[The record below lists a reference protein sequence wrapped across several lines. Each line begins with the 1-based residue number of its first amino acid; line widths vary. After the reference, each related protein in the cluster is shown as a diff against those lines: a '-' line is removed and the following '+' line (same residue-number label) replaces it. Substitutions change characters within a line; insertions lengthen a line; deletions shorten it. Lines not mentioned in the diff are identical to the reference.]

1 MKSGSDPNSIK
12 SGSDPDSFREE
23 VEDLYA
29 EYAEVID
36 GGELE
41 RWPELF
47 VEPCLYRIVSKE
59 NYDRGLPLSLMRCES
74 LGMLKDRAF
83 ASQKLNVYGP
93 RTWRHS
99 ITQIRAGAQGDE
111 IAARAN
117 FAVFETLHDQHTRI
131 LCTGRYLDR
140 LVRTPVGLRFREK
153 ICVYDSPLI
162 PGSIVLPL

>member
-1 MKSGSDPNSIK
+1 MTL
-12 SGSDPDSFREE
+12 REE
-23 VEDLYA
+23 VEELYA
-29 EYAEVID
+29 EYSEAID

-59 NYDRGLPLSLMRCES
+59 NHDKGLPLSLMRCES
-74 LGMLKDRAF
+74 LGMLRDRAL

-111 IAARAN
+111 IGARAN
-117 FAVFETLHDQHTRI
+117 FALFETLHDRPTRL

-140 LVRTPVGLRFREK
+140 LVRTAAGLRFREK
-153 ICVYDSPLI
+153 ICVYDSALI

>member
-1 MKSGSDPNSIK
+1 MPLRD
-12 SGSDPDSFREE
+12 DL
-23 VEDLYA
+23 EDLYA
-29 EYAEVID
+29 EYAEIID

-41 RWPELF
+41 RWPGLF

-59 NYDRGLPLSLMRCES
+59 NHDKGLPLSLMRCES

-99 ITQIRAGAQGDE
+99 ITQIRGHEAGGE
-111 IAARAN
+111 IAVRAN
-117 FAVFETLHDQHTRI
+117 FAVFESLHDRHTQI

-140 LVRTPVGLRFREK
+140 VVRTPDGLRFREK
-153 ICVYDSPLI
+153 ICVYDAALI

>member
-1 MKSGSDPNSIK
+1 MKSGSDP
-12 SGSDPDSFREE
+12 DFRE
-23 VEDLYA
+23 VEELYA

-36 GGELE
+36 TGALE

-59 NYDRGLPLSLMRCES
+59 NHDKGLPLSLMRCES
-74 LGMLKDRAF
+74 MGMLKDRAF

-99 ITQIRAGAQGDE
+99 ITQIRAQAEGEE

-117 FAVFETLHDQHTRI
+117 FAVFETLHDQHTKI

-140 LVRTPVGLRFREK
+140 LVRTPAGLRFREK

>member
-1 MKSGSDPNSIK
+1 MSL
-12 SGSDPDSFREE
+12 REE
-23 VEDLYA
+23 LEDLYA
-29 EYAEVID
+29 EYAEIID

-41 RWPELF
+41 RWPGLF

-59 NYDRGLPLSLMRCES
+59 NFDKGLPLSLMRCES
-74 LGMLKDRAF
+74 IGMLKDRAF

-99 ITQIRAGAQGDE
+99 ITQVRAKEEGGE

-117 FAVFETLHDQHTRI
+117 FAVFESLHDEHTKI
-131 LCTGRYLDR
+131 LCTGRFLDR
-140 LVRTPVGLRFREK
+140 LVRTEAGLRFREK
-153 ICVYDSPLI
+153 VCVYDAALI